1 MLTRD
6 LDGTIKEERK
16 MKFAEIKMVTMVELM
31 KVEIGDM
38 IIEEPSI
45 KAVKE
50 ILELEGK
57 TAEELTAIRNTVVKT
72 LSEEFIE
79 PLMEKKDSRG
89 AMSYMTKLSG
99 ITAVIDNEL
108 MNMGALY

>member
-1 MLTRD
+1 MN
-6 LDGTIKEERK
+6 
-16 MKFAEIKMVTMVELM
+16 FAEIKMVTMFELIGVE
-31 KVEIGDM
+31 VGQM
-38 IIEEPSI
+38 IIEESS
-45 KAVKE
+45 VKE
-50 ILELEGK
+50 VKRILELDGK

-79 PLMEKKDSRG
+79 PLIEKEDNRK

-99 ITAVIDNEL
+99 ITAVIDHEL

>member
-1 MLTRD
+1 
-6 LDGTIKEERK
+6 
-16 MKFAEIKMVTMVELM
+16 MKFAEIKMATMFELIGVE
-31 KVEIGDM
+31 VGQM
-38 IIEEPSI
+38 IIEESS
-45 KAVKE
+45 VKE
-50 ILELEGK
+50 VKRILELDGK

-79 PLMEKKDSRG
+79 PLIEKEDDRK

-99 ITAVIDNEL
+99 ITAVIDHEL

>member
-1 MLTRD
+1 
-6 LDGTIKEERK
+6 
-16 MKFAEIKMVTMVELM
+16 MKFAEIKMVTMFEL
-31 KVEIGDM
+31 IGIEVGQM
-38 IIEEPSI
+38 IIEESS
-45 KAVKE
+45 VKE
-50 ILELEGK
+50 VKRILELDGK

-79 PLMEKKDSRG
+79 PLIEKEDNIK

-99 ITAVIDNEL
+99 ITAVIDHEL

>member
-1 MLTRD
+1 
-6 LDGTIKEERK
+6 
-16 MKFAEIKMVTMVELM
+16 MKFAEIKMATMFELIGVE
-31 KVEIGDM
+31 VGQV
-38 IIEEPSI
+38 IIEESS
-45 KAVKE
+45 VKE
-50 ILELEGK
+50 VKRILELDGK

-79 PLMEKKDSRG
+79 PLIEKEDNRK

-99 ITAVIDNEL
+99 ITAVIDHEL

>member
-1 MLTRD
+1 
-6 LDGTIKEERK
+6 
-16 MKFAEIKMVTMVELM
+16 MKFAEIKMVTMFELIEVE
-31 KVEIGDM
+31 VGQM
-38 IIEEPSI
+38 IIEESS
-45 KAVKE
+45 VKE
-50 ILELEGK
+50 VKRILELDGK

-79 PLMEKKDSRG
+79 PLIEKEDNRK

-99 ITAVIDNEL
+99 ITAVIDHEL

>member
-1 MLTRD
+1 
-6 LDGTIKEERK
+6 
-16 MKFAEIKMVTMVELM
+16 MKFAEIKMVTMFELIGVE
-31 KVEIGDM
+31 VGQM
-38 IIEEPSI
+38 IIEDSS
-45 KAVKE
+45 VKE
-50 ILELEGK
+50 VKRILELDGK

-79 PLMEKKDSRG
+79 PLIEKEDNRK

-99 ITAVIDNEL
+99 ITAVIDHEL

>member
-1 MLTRD
+1 
-6 LDGTIKEERK
+6 
-16 MKFAEIKMVTMVELM
+16 MKFAEIKMITMFELIGVE
-31 KVEIGDM
+31 VGQM
-38 IIEEPSI
+38 IIEESS
-45 KAVKE
+45 VKE
-50 ILELEGK
+50 VKRILELDGK

-79 PLMEKKDSRG
+79 PLIEKENNRK

-99 ITAVIDNEL
+99 ITAVIDHEL

>member
-1 MLTRD
+1 
-6 LDGTIKEERK
+6 
-16 MKFAEIKMVTMVELM
+16 MKFAEIKMVTMFELIGVE
-31 KVEIGDM
+31 VGQM
-38 IIEEPSI
+38 IIEKSS
-45 KAVKE
+45 VKE
-50 ILELEGK
+50 VKRILELDGK

-79 PLMEKKDSRG
+79 PLIEKEDNRK

-99 ITAVIDNEL
+99 ITAVIDHEL

>member
-1 MLTRD
+1 
-6 LDGTIKEERK
+6 
-16 MKFAEIKMVTMVELM
+16 MKFAEIKMVTMFELIGVE
-31 KVEIGDM
+31 VGQV
-38 IIEEPSI
+38 IIEESS
-45 KAVKE
+45 VKE
-50 ILELEGK
+50 VKRILELDGK

-79 PLMEKKDSRG
+79 PLIEKEDNIK

-99 ITAVIDNEL
+99 ITAVIDHEL

>member
-1 MLTRD
+1 
-6 LDGTIKEERK
+6 
-16 MKFAEIKMVTMVELM
+16 MKFAEIKMVTMFELIGVE
-31 KVEIGDM
+31 VGQM
-38 IIEEPSI
+38 IIEESS
-45 KAVKE
+45 VKE
-50 ILELEGK
+50 VKRILELDGK

-79 PLMEKKDSRG
+79 PLIEKEDNIK

-99 ITAVIDNEL
+99 ITAVIDHEL

>member
-1 MLTRD
+1 
-6 LDGTIKEERK
+6 
-16 MKFAEIKMVTMVELM
+16 MKFAEIKMVTMFELIGVE
-31 KVEIGDM
+31 VGQM
-38 IIEEPSI
+38 IIEESS
-45 KAVKE
+45 VKE
-50 ILELEGK
+50 VKRILELDGK

-79 PLMEKKDSRG
+79 PLIETEDNRG

-99 ITAVIDNEL
+99 ITAVIDHEL

>member
-1 MLTRD
+1 
-6 LDGTIKEERK
+6 
-16 MKFAEIKMVTMVELM
+16 MKFAEIKMATMFELIGVE
-31 KVEIGDM
+31 VGQM
-38 IIEEPSI
+38 IIEESS
-45 KAVKE
+45 VKE
-50 ILELEGK
+50 VKRILELDGK

-79 PLMEKKDSRG
+79 PLIEKEDNRK

-99 ITAVIDNEL
+99 ITAVIDHEL

>member
-1 MLTRD
+1 
-6 LDGTIKEERK
+6 
-16 MKFAEIKMVTMVELM
+16 MKFAEIKMVTMFELIGVE
-31 KVEIGDM
+31 VGQV
-38 IIEEPSI
+38 IIEESS
-45 KAVKE
+45 VKE
-50 ILELEGK
+50 VKRILELDGK

-79 PLMEKKDSRG
+79 PLIEKEDDRK

-99 ITAVIDNEL
+99 ITAVIDHEL

>member
-1 MLTRD
+1 
-6 LDGTIKEERK
+6 
-16 MKFAEIKMVTMVELM
+16 MKFAEIKMVTMFELIEVE
-31 KVEIGDM
+31 VGQV
-38 IIEEPSI
+38 IIEESS
-45 KAVKE
+45 VKE
-50 ILELEGK
+50 VKRILELDGK

-79 PLMEKKDSRG
+79 PLIEKEDNRK

-99 ITAVIDNEL
+99 ITAVIDHEL

>member
-1 MLTRD
+1 
-6 LDGTIKEERK
+6 
-16 MKFAEIKMVTMVELM
+16 MKFAEIKMVTMFELIGVE
-31 KVEIGDM
+31 VGQV
-38 IIEEPSI
+38 IIEESS
-45 KAVKE
+45 VKE
-50 ILELEGK
+50 VKRILELDGK

-79 PLMEKKDSRG
+79 PLIEKEDNRK

-99 ITAVIDNEL
+99 ITAIIAHEL

>member
-1 MLTRD
+1 
-6 LDGTIKEERK
+6 
-16 MKFAEIKMVTMVELM
+16 MKFAEIKMVTMFELIGVE
-31 KVEIGDM
+31 VGQV
-38 IIEEPSI
+38 IIEESS
-45 KAVKE
+45 VKE
-50 ILELEGK
+50 VKRILELDGK

-79 PLMEKKDSRG
+79 PLIEKEDNRK

-99 ITAVIDNEL
+99 ITAVIDHEL

>member
-1 MLTRD
+1 
-6 LDGTIKEERK
+6 
-16 MKFAEIKMVTMVELM
+16 MKFAEIKMVTMFELIGVE
-31 KVEIGDM
+31 VGQM
-38 IIEEPSI
+38 IIEESS
-45 KAVKE
+45 VKE
-50 ILELEGK
+50 VKRILELDGK

-79 PLMEKKDSRG
+79 PLIEKDDNRK

-99 ITAVIDNEL
+99 ITAVIDHEL

>member
-1 MLTRD
+1 
-6 LDGTIKEERK
+6 
-16 MKFAEIKMVTMVELM
+16 MKFAEIKMVTMFELIGVE
-31 KVEIGDM
+31 VGQM
-38 IIEEPSI
+38 IIEESS
-45 KAVKE
+45 VKE
-50 ILELEGK
+50 VKRILELDGK

-79 PLMEKKDSRG
+79 PLIEKEDSRK

-99 ITAVIDNEL
+99 ITAVIDHEL

>member
-1 MLTRD
+1 
-6 LDGTIKEERK
+6 
-16 MKFAEIKMVTMVELM
+16 MKFAEIKMVTMFELIGVE
-31 KVEIGDM
+31 VGQV
-38 IIEEPSI
+38 IIEESS
-45 KAVKE
+45 VKE
-50 ILELEGK
+50 VKRILDLDGK

-79 PLMEKKDSRG
+79 PLIEKEDSRK

-99 ITAVIDNEL
+99 ITAVIDHEL

>member
-1 MLTRD
+1 
-6 LDGTIKEERK
+6 
-16 MKFAEIKMVTMVELM
+16 MKFAEINMVTMFELIGVE
-31 KVEIGDM
+31 VGQM
-38 IIEEPSI
+38 IIEESS
-45 KAVKE
+45 VKE
-50 ILELEGK
+50 VKRILELDGK

-79 PLMEKKDSRG
+79 PLIEKEDNRK

-99 ITAVIDNEL
+99 ITAVIDHEL

>member
-1 MLTRD
+1 
-6 LDGTIKEERK
+6 
-16 MKFAEIKMVTMVELM
+16 MKFTEIKMVTMFELIGVE
-31 KVEIGDM
+31 VGQM
-38 IIEEPSI
+38 IIEESS
-45 KAVKE
+45 VKE
-50 ILELEGK
+50 VKRILELDGK

-79 PLMEKKDSRG
+79 PLIEKEDNRK

-99 ITAVIDNEL
+99 ITAVIDHEL

>member
-1 MLTRD
+1 
-6 LDGTIKEERK
+6 
-16 MKFAEIKMVTMVELM
+16 MKFAEIKMVTMFELIGVE
-31 KVEIGDM
+31 VGQM
-38 IIEEPSI
+38 IIEESSVNE
-45 KAVKE
+45 VKR
-50 ILELEGK
+50 ILELDGK

-79 PLMEKKDSRG
+79 PLIEKEDNRK

-99 ITAVIDNEL
+99 ITAVIDHEL

>member
-1 MLTRD
+1 
-6 LDGTIKEERK
+6 
-16 MKFAEIKMVTMVELM
+16 MKFAEIKMVTMFELIGVE
-31 KVEIGDM
+31 VGQM
-38 IIEEPSI
+38 IIEESS
-45 KAVKE
+45 VKE
-50 ILELEGK
+50 VKRILELDGK

-79 PLMEKKDSRG
+79 PLIEKEDNRE

-99 ITAVIDNEL
+99 ITAVIDHEL

>member
-1 MLTRD
+1 
-6 LDGTIKEERK
+6 
-16 MKFAEIKMVTMVELM
+16 MKFAEIKMVTMFELIGVE
-31 KVEIGDM
+31 VGQM
-38 IIEEPSI
+38 IIEESS
-45 KAVKE
+45 VKE
-50 ILELEGK
+50 VKRILELYGK

-79 PLMEKKDSRG
+79 PLIEKEDNRK

-99 ITAVIDNEL
+99 ITAVIDHEL

>member
-1 MLTRD
+1 
-6 LDGTIKEERK
+6 
-16 MKFAEIKMVTMVELM
+16 MKFAEIKMVTMFELIEVE
-31 KVEIGDM
+31 VGQM
-38 IIEEPSI
+38 IIEESS
-45 KAVKE
+45 VKE
-50 ILELEGK
+50 VKRILELDGK

-79 PLMEKKDSRG
+79 PSIEKEDNRK

-99 ITAVIDNEL
+99 ITAVIDHEL

>member
-1 MLTRD
+1 
-6 LDGTIKEERK
+6 
-16 MKFAEIKMVTMVELM
+16 MKFAEIKMVTMFELIGVE
-31 KVEIGDM
+31 VGQV
-38 IIEEPSI
+38 IIEESS
-45 KAVKE
+45 VKE
-50 ILELEGK
+50 VKRILELDGK

-79 PLMEKKDSRG
+79 PLIEKEDSRK

-99 ITAVIDNEL
+99 ITAVIDHEL

>member
-1 MLTRD
+1 
-6 LDGTIKEERK
+6 
-16 MKFAEIKMVTMVELM
+16 MKFAEIKMVTIFELIGVE
-31 KVEIGDM
+31 VGQV
-38 IIEEPSI
+38 IIEESS
-45 KAVKE
+45 VKE
-50 ILELEGK
+50 VKRILELDGK

-79 PLMEKKDSRG
+79 PLIEKEDNRK

-99 ITAVIDNEL
+99 ITAVIDHEL